1 MNEENK
7 DLKVTA
13 FDNSADLK
21 RKVTRKE
28 VVDVVQQVIDNVNQ
42 IADYLMQD
50 VNTLYAKHVF
60 PFQIQVGVIEDLL
73 VEKGI
78 VTKEELSSKYDEKI
92 KALQEKAKEIKEDRN
107 GIRLATEEEEKHD
120 VNEKVLKVVRFNK
133 EKEDK
138 KDE

>member
-1 MNEENK
+1 MSEENK

-13 FDNSADLK
+13 FEDSADLK

-28 VVDVVQQVIDNVNQ
+28 MVDVVQQVIDNVNQ

-60 PFQIQVGVIEDLL
+60 PFQIQVGVLEDLL

-78 VTKEELSSKYDEKI
+78 VTKEELSAKYDEKI
-92 KALQEKAKEIKEDRN
+92 KDLQEKAKEIKESKD
-107 GIRLATEEEEKHD
+107 GLRLATDEEEKQD
-120 VNEKVLKVVRFNK
+120 VNEKVLKVVRDNQKIKK
-133 EKEDK
+133 EKE
-138 KDE
+138 E

>member
-13 FDNSADLK
+13 FEGSADLK

-28 VVDVVQQVIDNVNQ
+28 MVDVVQQVIDNVNQ

-60 PFQIQVGVIEDLL
+60 PFQIQVGVLEDLL

-78 VTKEELSSKYDEKI
+78 VTKEELSAKYDEKI
-92 KALQEKAKEIKEDRN
+92 KDLQEKAKEIKEGKD
-107 GIRLATEEEEKHD
+107 GLRLATDEEEKQD
-120 VNEKVLKVVRFNK
+120 VNEKVLKVVRDNQKIKK
-133 EKEDK
+133 EKE
-138 KDE
+138 E

>member
-13 FDNSADLK
+13 FEDSADLK

-28 VVDVVQQVIDNVNQ
+28 MVDVVQQVIDNVNQ

-60 PFQIQVGVIEDLL
+60 PFQIQVGVLEDLL

-78 VTKEELSSKYDEKI
+78 VTKEELSAKYDEKI
-92 KALQEKAKEIKEDRN
+92 KDLQEKAKEIKESKD
-107 GIRLATEEEEKHD
+107 GLRLATDEEEKQD
-120 VNEKVLKVVRFNK
+120 VNEKVLKVVRDNQKIKK
-133 EKEDK
+133 EKE
-138 KDE
+138 E

>member
-1 MNEENK
+1 MSEENK

-28 VVDVVQQVIDNVNQ
+28 MVDVVQQVIDNVNQ

-60 PFQIQVGVIEDLL
+60 PFQIQIGVIEDLL

-78 VTKEELSSKYDEKI
+78 VTKEELSAKYDEKI

-120 VNEKVLKVVRFNK
+120 VNEKVLKVVRSNK